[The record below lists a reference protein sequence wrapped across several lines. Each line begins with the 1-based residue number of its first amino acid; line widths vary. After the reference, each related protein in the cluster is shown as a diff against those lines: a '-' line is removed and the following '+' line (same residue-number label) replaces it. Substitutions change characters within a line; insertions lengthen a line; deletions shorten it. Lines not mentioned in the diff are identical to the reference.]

1 MKPQKP
7 PSFKILF
14 SLFLT
19 LAIVGVQDANAQF
32 WKKKKKAATK
42 TEMAAKKKGA
52 KKKAKTIKEL
62 TKSSKKIEGLF
73 TIFQDT
79 VTGTTKLLIKKDQ
92 LNKDFIYFSQ
102 IADGVTEA
110 GQFRGSYQGS
120 SVFHIKKY
128 FNKIEFVAPNTAFYF
143 DQNNAIS
150 KSSKAN
156 ISHAVIASG
165 KVVASDEEKG
175 EYLIAADGLFLSETF
190 TRIKGPRFPGQS
202 PLAFK
207 LGNFDKGKSKIEEIK
222 NYPENTNVKTE
233 YVYNNPGVLNEG
245 SDAVTDGRNVSIKV
259 FHTFMKMPEDNY
271 TTRMDDPRV
280 GYFLT
285 LTNNMTSTDV
295 VNYRDFIHRW
305 KLIKKNPEAAISEPI
320 TPITWW
326 IENTT
331 PVEFRKT
338 IQQGVLAWNEAFEAA
353 GFKNAMVVKIQPD
366 DADWDAGDVRYNV
379 LRWTSSPN
387 PPFGGYGPSFV
398 NPRTGEILG
407 ADIMLEYVH
416 FTNRVYY
423 DRIFDNAAALNF
435 TAETEEEEKVKFFQN
450 KNNHLFCSKGHLMHE
465 NTLFGKTVLAAT
477 GASDLEM
484 KGMKEQGMKSLIMHE
499 VGHTLGLNHNMK
511 ASQLFSPEQL
521 ADAEFIKGKALTG
534 SVMDYAGINLINDRS
549 KQGQYYDMA
558 VGPYDIWAIQF
569 GYTPFISKTER
580 DALLTRSTEPAL
592 IFGNDADDMRSPGK
606 AIDPRVMI
614 GDLSNDQIRYS
625 IDRIE
630 LVNTMMK
637 EIKTRFGNSGE
648 SYMQLRQAYS
658 ILNRQSATAAGV
670 ISRFIGG
677 VYVDRAQPGQIG
689 GTMPYTPVS
698 LKDQKRAMDALKK
711 YVFAPNAFKVPK
723 ELYNY
728 LAAQRRGFNFF
739 SKTEDPKI
747 HEQVLSYQTR
757 VLAHIMHPNTLKR
770 ISNSELYG
778 NQYKLSTYMT
788 DLNYMMF
795 KPDVYG
801 TINSFRQNLQA
812 TYTKG
817 LIEMISGKSSSRHPI
832 AAKSM
837 AIYNL
842 KSIKIWV
849 SNGKG
854 DLATKAHKNHLK
866 TLITNA
872 MKEIK

>member
-1 MKPQKP
+1 
-7 PSFKILF
+7 
-14 SLFLT
+14 
-19 LAIVGVQDANAQF
+19 
-32 WKKKKKAATK
+32 
-42 TEMAAKKKGA
+42 
-52 KKKAKTIKEL
+52 
-62 TKSSKKIEGLF
+62 
-73 TIFQDT
+73 
-79 VTGTTKLLIKKDQ
+79 
-92 LNKDFIYFSQ
+92 
-102 IADGVTEA
+102 
-110 GQFRGSYQGS
+110 
-120 SVFHIKKY
+120 
-128 FNKIEFVAPNTAFYF
+128 
-143 DQNNAIS
+143 
-150 KSSKAN
+150 
-156 ISHAVIASG
+156 
-165 KVVASDEEKG
+165 
-175 EYLIAADGLFLSETF
+175 
-190 TRIKGPRFPGQS
+190 KGPRFPGQS
-202 PLAFK
+202 PFAFS
-207 LGNFDKGKSKIEEIK
+207 LGRFDKTKSKIEEIK

-233 YVYNNPGVLNEG
+233 YVYNNPAVLNGG
-245 SDAVTDGRNVSIKV
+245 SSAVTDGRNVSIKV
-259 FHTFMKMPEDNY
+259 FHTFMNMPESDY
-271 TTRMDDPRV
+271 ETRMDDPRV

-285 LTNNMTSTDV
+285 QTNNMTSTDV

-305 KLIKKNPEAAISEPI
+305 KLVKKNPDATISEPV

-331 PVEFRKT
+331 PVEFRET
-338 IQQGVLAWNEAFEAA
+338 IKDGVLAWNKAFEKA
-353 GFKNAMVVKIQPD
+353 GFNNAMVVKIQPD

-423 DRIFDNAAALNF
+423 DRVFDNAAALNF
-435 TAETEEEEKVKFFQN
+435 TAATAEEEKLKFFKN

-465 NTLFGKTVLAAT
+465 NTLFGQTVLAAA
-477 GASDLEM
+477 GASDIEM

-521 ADAEFIKGKALTG
+521 ADANFIKGKALTG
-534 SVMDYAGINLINDRS
+534 SVMDYAGINLTLDRS

-569 GYTPFISKTER
+569 GYTPFKSTSEKNT
-580 DALLTRSTEPAL
+580 LLDRSTEPSL

-614 GDLSNDQIRYS
+614 GDLSNDQIGYS
-625 IDRIE
+625 IDRIQ
-630 LVNTMMK
+630 LSNNMMK
-637 EIKTRFGNSGE
+637 DIKTRFGNSGE
-648 SYMQLRQAYS
+648 SYMQLRQAYY
-658 ILNRQSATAAGV
+658 ILSGQSATAAGV

-677 VYVDRAQPGQIG
+677 VYVDRTKPGQNG
-689 GTMPYTPVS
+689 ETMPYTPVS
-698 LKDQKRAMDALKK
+698 LEDQKRAMNALKK
-711 YVFAPNAFKVPK
+711 YVFAPDAFKAPAD
-723 ELYNY
+723 LYNY
-728 LAAQRRGFNFF
+728 LAQQRRGYNFF
-739 SKTEDPKI
+739 GGPEDPKI

-757 VLAHIMHPNTLKR
+757 VLAHITHPNTLKR

-778 NQYKLSTYMT
+778 NEYKLSTYMT
-788 DLNYMMF
+788 DLNNAIF
-795 KPDVYG
+795 KGDIKGSV
-801 TINSFRQNLQA
+801 NSFRQNLQA

-817 LIEMISGKSSSRHPI
+817 LISIISGKSSGRYPI

-842 KSIKIWV
+842 KNIQNWV
-849 SNGKG
+849 SNTTGNI
-854 DLATKAHKNHLK
+854 ATKAHKNHLK

>member
-1 MKPQKP
+1 MKASTFKNLS
-7 PSFKILF
+7 SFILI
-14 SLFLT
+14 
-19 LAIVGVQDANAQF
+19 LAIIGIQDTKAQF
-32 WKKKKKAATK
+32 WKKKKNPKIELT
-42 TEMAAKKKGA
+42 AKKKNP
-52 KKKAKTIKEL
+52 KKKSKTIQEL

-79 VTGTTKLLIKKDQ
+79 ITGTTKLLVKKEQ
-92 LNKDFIYFSQ
+92 LDKDFIYFSQ

-110 GQFRGSYQGS
+110 GQFRGSFKGS
-120 SVFHIKKY
+120 SVFHVKKY

-143 DQNNAIS
+143 NTENAIS

-156 ISHAVIASG
+156 ISDAVIASG
-165 KVVASDEEKG
+165 KILAKDDKKG

-207 LGNFDKGKSKIEEIK
+207 LGSFNKEKSKINEIK

-233 YVYNNPGVLNEG
+233 YVYSNPGVLNG
-245 SDAVTDGRNVSIKV
+245 GGKAITDGRNVSIKV
-259 FHTFMKMPEDNY
+259 FHTFMNMPSDNY
-271 TTRMDDPRV
+271 NTRMDDSRV

-285 LTNNMTSTDV
+285 QTNNMTSTDV

-305 KLIKKNPEAAISEPI
+305 KLIKKNPDAVISEPVK
-320 TPITWW
+320 PITWW
-326 IENTT
+326 IENST
-331 PVEFRKT
+331 PVEFRET
-338 IQQGVLAWNEAFEAA
+338 IKNGVLAWNEAFEKA
-353 GFKNAMVVKIQPD
+353 GFKKAMVVKIQPD

-407 ADIMLEYVH
+407 SDIMLEYVH

-423 DRIFDNAAALNF
+423 ERIFKNAAASEF
-435 TAETEEEEKVKFFQN
+435 TAETEEEEKIKFFQN
-450 KNNHLFCSKGHLMHE
+450 KNHHLYCSKGHLMHE
-465 NTLFGKTVLAAT
+465 NTLFGKTVLAAS

-484 KGMKEQGMKSLIMHE
+484 EGMKEQGMKSLIMHE
-499 VGHTLGLNHNMK
+499 IGHTLGLNHNMK

-521 ADAEFIKGKALTG
+521 ADVSFIEGKALTG
-534 SVMDYAGINLINDRS
+534 SVMDYAGINLTADRK

-569 GYTPFISKTER
+569 GYTPFKSKIER
-580 DALLTRSTEPAL
+580 DALLARSTEPAL

-614 GDLSNDQIRYS
+614 GDMSNDQIRYS

-630 LVNTMMK
+630 LVNKMMK
-637 EIKTRFGNSGE
+637 DIKTRFGNSGE
-648 SYMQLRQAYS
+648 SYMQLGQAYY
-658 ILNRQSATAAGV
+658 ILSGQSSTAAGI

-677 VYVDRAQPGQIG
+677 VYVDRAKPGQTG
-689 GTMPYTPVS
+689 GTMPFTPVS
-698 LKDQKRAMDALKK
+698 LKDQKRAMDALSK
-711 YVFAPNAFKVPK
+711 YVFASDAFSAPND
-723 ELYNY
+723 LYNY
-728 LAAQRRGFNFF
+728 LAKQRRGFNFF
-739 SKTEDPKI
+739 GGPEDPKI
-747 HEQVLSYQTR
+747 HEQVLGYQTK
-757 VLAHIMHPNTLKR
+757 VLAHITHPNTLQR

-778 NQYKLSTYMT
+778 NKYKLATYMT
-788 DLNYMMF
+788 DLNNMMF
-795 KPDVYG
+795 KQDVYG

-812 TYTKG
+812 AYTKG
-817 LIEMISGKSSSRHPI
+817 LIKIISGKSNNRYPI

-842 KSIKIWV
+842 KNIKNWV

-854 DLATKAHKNHLK
+854 DIATKAHKNHLR